1 MNEYYYYTL
10 IIPFIPKHER
20 AILTRRDSH
29 LIILKHKKQRLINS
43 YIYIHVGSPCFRYCI
58 CKYFTER
65 EVKEMY
71 EEEYPQIL

>member
-10 IIPFIPKHER
+10 IIPFIPKPER
-20 AILTRRDSH
+20 VILTTRDRH
-29 LIILKHKKQRLINS
+29 LIILKHKKQRLINY

-58 CKYFTER
+58 CKYFTEV

-71 EEEYPQIL
+71 EEEYPRIL

>member
-20 AILTRRDSH
+20 VILTTRDRH

-43 YIYIHVGSPCFRYCI
+43 YIYIHFGSPCFRYCI
-58 CKYFTER
+58 CKYFTEV